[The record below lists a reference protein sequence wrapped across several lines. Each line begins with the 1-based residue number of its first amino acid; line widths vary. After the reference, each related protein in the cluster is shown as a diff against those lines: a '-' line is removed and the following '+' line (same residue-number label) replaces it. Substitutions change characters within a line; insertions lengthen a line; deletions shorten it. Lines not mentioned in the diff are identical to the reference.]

1 MTRAVATSGQPARSA
16 MLVDQLVTEI
26 RTRIMTGEVPVGS
39 WLRQEALA
47 AEFKVSRMPVREALR
62 KLEAAEILELI
73 PNRGALVRGPRVQD
87 VRDSYVVRADL
98 EGLAAEI
105 AATRITEEQL
115 AELRDA
121 ERRFA
126 GAARAQLKGEPG
138 SEFGRAEWIG
148 ANDTFHT
155 VVQRASGN
163 PRLERT
169 ILDLHSIFPRFLTSQ
184 ALVEDP
190 SRFEPNIEEHRRV
203 RAALEARDPVESR
216 AAMTAHVLTAGELVA
231 DWFARRERA
240 LGEGAVPAGSRPRR
254 P

>member
-1 MTRAVATSGQPARSA
+1 VPAAEPPARGA
-16 MLVDQLVTEI
+16 LLVDQLVTEI
-26 RTRIMTGEVPVGS
+26 RTRVMTGELPIGS

-47 AEFKVSRMPVREALR
+47 AEFNVSRMPVREALR

-126 GAARAQLKGEPG
+126 RAARAQLGTEPG
-138 SEFGRAEWIG
+138 SDAFGRSEWIG

-184 ALVEDP
+184 PLIEDP

-203 RAALEARDPVESR
+203 RAALEQRDPAESR
-216 AAMTAHVLTAGELVA
+216 AAMTAHVLHAGELVA

-240 LGEGAVPAGSRPRR
+240 LSDLTSPAGPRPRHG
-254 P
+254 

>member
-1 MTRAVATSGQPARSA
+1 
-16 MLVDQLVTEI
+16 
-26 RTRIMTGEVPVGS
+26 MTGELPIGS

-47 AEFKVSRMPVREALR
+47 AEFSVSRMPVREALR

-105 AATRITEEQL
+105 AATRITDEQL

-121 ERRFA
+121 EHRFA
-126 GAARAQLKGEPG
+126 GAARAHLRSAPG
-138 SEFGRAEWIG
+138 SEELGRDEWIG

-155 VVQRASGN
+155 VVQRAAGN

-169 ILDLHSIFPRFLTSQ
+169 ILDLHSVFPRFLTSQ
-184 ALVEDP
+184 PLIEDP
-190 SRFEPNIEEHRRV
+190 SRFEANIEEHTRV
-203 RAALEARDPVESR
+203 RAALEARDPAESR
-216 AAMTAHVLTAGELVA
+216 AAMTEHVLHAGELVA
-231 DWFARRERA
+231 DWFQRRERA
-240 LGEGAVPAGSRPRR
+240 VSELAMPAAGRSRGS
-254 P
+254 

>member
-1 MTRAVATSGQPARSA
+1 
-16 MLVDQLVTEI
+16 
-26 RTRIMTGEVPVGS
+26 MTGELPIGS

-73 PNRGALVRGPRVQD
+73 PNRGALVRGPRVED

-98 EGLAAEI
+98 VGLAAEI
-105 AATRITEEQL
+105 AATRITDEQL
-115 AELRDA
+115 EELREA

-126 GAARAQLKGEPG
+126 GAARAKLEAPPG
-138 SEFGRAEWIG
+138 SDGVGRTEWIA

-163 PRLERT
+163 ARLERT
-169 ILDLHSIFPRFLTSQ
+169 ILDLHSVFPRFLTSQ
-184 ALVEDP
+184 PLIEDP
-190 SRFEPNIEEHRRV
+190 SRFEANIEEHTRV
-203 RAALEARDPVESR
+203 RAALESRDPAESR
-216 AAMTAHVLTAGELVA
+216 AAMTDHVLHAGELVA

-240 LGEGAVPAGSRPRR
+240 LRDLPVAAGPRVR
-254 P
+254 RS